1 MYGLHPADWTAL
13 VVYLIGITTLGVWTA
28 RQVKSSSDFF
38 MPRRFG
44 KPMMITFAFGTGTSS
59 DQAVS
64 VASRTMTNGLS
75 AIWWQW
81 LWLPATP
88 FYWVIAPIMRRM
100 RAITT
105 ADVYKLRYDQ
115 SVALLFALVGI
126 LSLSAKIG
134 LLLKGSGAMID
145 SCTGGFIDANWAI
158 AITTVLFVAYGM
170 AGGLGAAIMTDFFQ
184 GILTI
189 LFSFA
194 LLPFVLQA
202 TGGMSGVRETIAGHN
217 PEMLSLVVPGK
228 IGYFF
233 VVMYGLQALIGIVAF
248 PFIMGVCAAGRTEM
262 DGRVGFMVGNIVKRI
277 CTIAWSLTSL
287 AAVAWYLNRGIDLG
301 TLQPDHLYGNIARN
315 FLPNVLPG
323 LLGIFL
329 ACLLASIMSSCDAIM
344 ISSSALFT
352 ENIYRPLA
360 PHRPD
365 RHYITVGR
373 LASLIVVAGG
383 VAFAY
388 WVPGVVE
395 ALDFWFKISPMMGIA
410 FWMGLLWRR
419 ATPLGAWAATLTG
432 FVVWWMTTRPEFVAL
447 VSKWPVAEQLRV
459 VWREA
464 GSAPQIYEPWVIL
477 FYTGGAILAG
487 VVVSLMTPRVP
498 AERLQRFYD
507 LTRTPIQEGEVV
519 PHPCAMP
526 EGVVPPAR
534 RMLVS
539 SFGFEIP
546 MPSATSWIGFLA
558 GWVAVALL
566 VWSFNWMVGSAG

>member
-1 MYGLHPADWTAL
+1 MTGLHPADWTAL
-13 VVYLIGITTLGVWTA
+13 VVYLICITTLGVWTS
-28 RQVKSSSDFF
+28 RQVKSSGDFF

-44 KPMMITFAFGTGTSS
+44 KAMMITFAFGTGTSS
-59 DQAVS
+59 DQAVT

-88 FYWVIAPIMRRM
+88 FYWIIAPIMRRM

-126 LSLSAKIG
+126 LSLAAKIG

-145 SCTGGFIDANWAI
+145 SCTGGYINANLAI
-158 AITTVLFVAYGM
+158 AITTVLFVTYGI
-170 AGGLGAAIMTDFFQ
+170 AGGLGAAIVTDFFQ
-184 GILTI
+184 GILTV

-194 LLPFVLQA
+194 LLPFVLYA

-217 PEMLSLVVPGK
+217 PEMLSLVVPGR

-233 VVMYGLQALIGIVAF
+233 VIMYSLQALIGIVAF
-248 PFIMGVCAAGRTEM
+248 PFIMGVCSAGRTEM

-277 CTIAWSLTSL
+277 CTVAWSLTSL
-287 AAVAWYLNRGIDLG
+287 AAVAWYLNSGVDLA
-301 TLQPDHLYGNIARN
+301 TVKPDHLYGNVARS
-315 FLPNVLPG
+315 FLPSILPG

-352 ENIYRPLA
+352 ENVYRPLA
-360 PHRPD
+360 PDQPD
-365 RHYITVGR
+365 HHYISVGR
-373 LASLIVVAGG
+373 FASLIVVAGG

-410 FWMGLLWRR
+410 FWMGLIWRR
-419 ATPLGAWAATLTG
+419 ATAPGAWAATITG
-432 FVVWWMTTRPEFVAL
+432 FVVWWLTTRPEFVAQIAKL
-447 VSKWPVAEQLRV
+447 PFADKLGMIWQETGGA
-459 VWREA
+459 A
-464 GSAPQIYEPWVIL
+464 QIYEPWVIL
-477 FYTGGAILAG
+477 LYTGSAVMAG
-487 VVVSLMTPRVP
+487 LVVSLLTPPVP
-498 AERLQRFYD
+498 HDRLQTFYD
-507 LTRTPIQEGEVV
+507 LSRTPIEEGEIVTK
-519 PHPCAMP
+519 PCTMP
-526 EGVVPPAR
+526 VGVSAPPR
-534 RMLVS
+534 RMLVTAL
-539 SFGFEIP
+539 GLEIP
-546 MPSATSWIGFLA
+546 MPSLNSWLGFSA
-558 GWVAVALL
+558 GWVAVAIL
-566 VWSFNWMVGSAG
+566 VWSFNWIVVSAG